1 MHHQPGILG
10 PLPQA
15 ARFLTFTLRHGADP
29 RPALRR
35 LAALCTGDSM
45 VVGLGES
52 LVAALGASVNGLH
65 PFPVHTGHGF
75 TVPATPA
82 ELWCWLRND
91 DRGELVHATHQVR
104 GALADA
110 FAAESII
117 DSFMYG
123 DSRDLSGYV
132 DGTENPTGDEAVE
145 TALVRDRGPG
155 LDGSSFVAVQRWRH
169 DLDAWS
175 AKTPAEQDDTF
186 GRRVTDNT
194 EFDEAPASA
203 HVKRTAQESFEP
215 AAFVVR
221 RSMPWADADGEGLVF
236 IAFGASLD
244 PFEALLRRMV
254 GAEDGI
260 TDALFTFT
268 RPETGAYFWCP
279 PIRDGRLD
287 LSAVLAVTM
296 M

>member
-1 MHHQPGILG
+1 
-10 PLPQA
+10 
-15 ARFLTFTLRHGADP
+15 
-29 RPALRR
+29 
-35 LAALCTGDSM
+35 
-45 VVGLGES
+45 V
-52 LVAALGASVNGLH
+52 
-65 PFPVHTGHGF
+65 
-75 TVPATPA
+75 

-91 DRGELVHATHQVR
+91 DRGELVHATHRIR

-110 FAAESII
+110 FAVESII

-123 DSRDLSGYV
+123 ESRDLSGYI
-132 DGTENPTGDEAVE
+132 DGTENPTSDEAVE
-145 TALVRDRGPG
+145 TAIVGDRGPG

-169 DLDAWS
+169 DLETWA
-175 AKTPAEQDDTF
+175 AKTPAQRDDTF
-186 GRRVTDNT
+186 GRRIADNT
-194 EFDEAPASA
+194 EFDEAPDSA

-279 PIRDGRLD
+279 PVRDGRLD
-287 LSAVLAVTM
+287 LSAVLAG
-296 M
+296 